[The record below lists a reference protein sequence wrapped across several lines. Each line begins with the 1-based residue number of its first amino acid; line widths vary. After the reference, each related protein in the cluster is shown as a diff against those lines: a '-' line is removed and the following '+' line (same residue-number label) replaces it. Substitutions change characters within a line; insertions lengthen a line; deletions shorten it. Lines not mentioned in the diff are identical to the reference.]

1 MPRLH
6 VCSLSRVAE
15 TVRATGARSLVTLIN
30 LDTMVSR
37 PAEIDAE
44 RHLFI
49 GMSDII
55 EPLDGHILPAEK
67 HVLQLI
73 EFAKAWDRNEP
84 LVIHCHAGVSRSTAA
99 AFIIACALAPS
110 RRESEIAEAIRR
122 ASHTATPNRRMVAIA
137 DAMLKRNGRM
147 VAAIERIG
155 RGSDCYEGVPF
166 VLEIT

>member
-1 MPRLH
+1 
-6 VCSLSRVAE
+6 LSRVAE

-30 LDTMVSR
+30 LDTLISR
-37 PAEIDAE
+37 PVEIDPD

-49 GMSDII
+49 GMSDIV
-55 EPLDGHILPAEK
+55 EPLDGHVLPAEE
-67 HVLQLI
+67 HVRKLTA
-73 EFAKAWDRNEP
+73 FAHAWNRNEP

-110 RRESEIAEAIRR
+110 RREADIADAIRH

-137 DAMLKRNGRM
+137 DAMLNRNGRM

-166 VLEIT
+166 VLELR

>member
-73 EFAKAWDRNEP
+73 EFAKVWDRNEP

-110 RRESEIAEAIRR
+110 RRESEIADAIRQ

-137 DAMLKRNGRM
+137 DAMLKRGGRM
-147 VAAIERIG
+147 SAAIERIG

-166 VLEIT
+166 VLELT

>member
-6 VCSLSRVAE
+6 VCSLSRVTE

-30 LDTMVSR
+30 VETLVTR
-37 PAEIDAE
+37 PAEIDPQ

-49 GMSDII
+49 GMSDIS
-55 EPLDGHILPAEK
+55 EPLDGHILPAEE
-67 HVLQLI
+67 HVRQLI

-110 RRESEIAEAIRR
+110 RWESEIADAIRR
-122 ASHTATPNRRMVAIA
+122 ASQTATPNRRMVAIA
-137 DAMLKRNGRM
+137 DAMLERNGRM

-166 VLEIT
+166 ALELT